1 MKKERRTFDE
11 GNAIKKSYK
20 IFVGAALVILISVIM
35 GITIYI
41 FNKDNYYIFTGDRVA
56 EMENRFEIDF
66 DGVKLEKYSVGG
78 YRAALE
84 FYGVEDPS
92 DFIENKVSGEVVCM
106 MSGGTVRNYEENT
119 QKKWDSA
126 TAELMKKCEVMYY
139 VSNDN
144 GLDYRIRF
152 FEENNGKYSAE
163 ASYSTWGV
171 CF

>member
-1 MKKERRTFDE
+1 MKKESKIYD
-11 GNAIKKSYK
+11 KKSTRQKSCEIY
-20 IFVGAALVILISVIM
+20 VGAALVIIIAVISGALLYM
-35 GITIYI
+35 
-41 FNKDNYYIFTGDRVA
+41 FNKDNYYIFTGDRAA

-84 FYGVEDPS
+84 FYGIEDPR
-92 DFIENKVSGEVVCM
+92 DFIENKVSGDVVCM

-119 QKKWDSA
+119 QEKWDSA
-126 TAELMKKCEVMYY
+126 TAELMKKCEIMYY
-139 VSNDN
+139 ISNDN